1 MINLSRLH
9 LENFK
14 CFPDSSIDFGKITLL
29 TGANSSG
36 KSSFMNSFLGVLQ
49 SKGFPFSYSTNGSYI
64 DMGDY
69 VEMVLD
75 HDSSKEIVIGFQ
87 VQEGSRLFEINLKM
101 SKSDDSS
108 MPKVV
113 GFTCSSDYFSFD
125 IEGDLYGGLFRYSL
139 DYSPSKNP
147 NSLVSNEEKRKYII
161 SKLLKDGSVNKDES
175 DELISYLIELGKE
188 LHIHDDQ
195 FDIHS
200 QDTAKDGRT
209 KVLLQVIAEVTF
221 ALRHLNDHFNYVAS
235 YRTPPGRTYLER
247 PTEKKLGPF
256 GDGFVD
262 LLLSWIKTDKD
273 KFDRVIATLR
283 KLEILNDI
291 KIDQMLGGSFNVLIK
306 TAESGPF
313 SSLYDV
319 GFGVSQIL
327 PIVIAD
333 MELGDQSTLYAAQP
347 ELHLHPS
354 VQAEF
359 ASYMMQQVASCS
371 KRYIIETHSEYLL
384 NRIRLGIVKGIIS
397 EDDVKVYY
405 LQMVNG
411 KSTISPLSFTKN
423 GQILG
428 APDDFFKTYMMDV
441 MNIAIEAM
449 E

>member
-1 MINLSRLH
+1 MINLNRLH

-14 CFPDSSIDFGKITLL
+14 CFLDSSIDFGKITLL

-49 SKGFPFSYSTNGSYI
+49 SKGFPFSYSTNGSYL

-69 VEMVLD
+69 VEMVLN
-75 HDSSKEIVIGFQ
+75 HDSSKDIVIGFQ
-87 VQEGSRLFEINLKM
+87 VQEGNRLFEINLKM

-113 GFTCSSDYFSFD
+113 GFTCNSDYFSFD
-125 IEGDLYGGLFRYSL
+125 INGDLNGGHFRYSL

-147 NSLVSNEEKRKYII
+147 NSLVSDEERRKSII

-209 KVLLQVIAEVTF
+209 KVLFQVIAEVTF
-221 ALRHLNDHFNYVAS
+221 ALRHLNDNFNYVAS

-247 PTEKKLGPF
+247 HIEKKLGPF

-283 KLEILNDI
+283 KLGILNDI

-306 TAESGPF
+306 TSKSGPF

-354 VQAEF
+354 VQADF
-359 ASYMMQQVASCS
+359 ASYLMQQVASCS

>member
-1 MINLSRLH
+1 MVQVNKLH

-14 CFPDSSIDFGKITLL
+14 CFPNASIEFGKITLL

-36 KSSFMNSFLGVLQ
+36 KSSFMSSFLGVLQ
-49 SKGFPFSYSTNGSYI
+49 SKGFPFSYSTNGQYI

-69 VEMVLD
+69 PEMVFN
-75 HDSSKEIVIGFQ
+75 HDFSRDIVIGFQ
-87 VQEGSRLFEINLKM
+87 VQEGERLYDVLLKM
-101 SKSDDSS
+101 SKKDDGS
-108 MPKVV
+108 MPSVI
-113 GFTCSSDYFSFD
+113 GCSCSSNHFSFD
-125 IEGDLYGGLFRYSL
+125 INGNLFDGRFRYSL

-147 NSLVSNEEKRKYII
+147 NSLVSNEQKRKEII
-161 SKLLKDGSVNKDES
+161 SKLLTDDSVDRDEA
-175 DELISYLIELGKE
+175 DELISYLRELGKE
-188 LHIHDDQ
+188 VHIYDEQ

-200 QDTAKDGRT
+200 QDTSREGIT
-209 KVLLQVIAEVTF
+209 KVLFQVISEVTF
-221 ALRHLNDHFNYVAS
+221 ALRRLNDHFNYVAS

-247 PTEKKLGPF
+247 SSEKKMGPF

-262 LLLSWIKTDKD
+262 ILLNWINTDKD
-273 KFDRVIATLR
+273 KFDRVVTTLR
-283 KLEILNDI
+283 NLEILNDI
-291 KIDQMLGGSFNVLIK
+291 KIDQMQGGRFNVLIK
-306 TAESGPF
+306 TTESGPF

-347 ELHLHPS
+347 EIHLHPS

-359 ASYMMQQVASCS
+359 ASFMLQQVAQSS
-371 KRYIIETHSEYLL
+371 KRYIIESHSEYLL
-384 NRIRLGIVKGIIS
+384 NRIRLGIVQGVIP
-397 EDDVKVYY
+397 EEDVKVYY
-405 LQMVNG
+405 LQMENG
-411 KSTISPLSFTKN
+411 ESKVFPLSFTKN

-441 MNIAIEAM
+441 MNIAISAM